1 MSRHFEERVKDLND
15 QLLLMSGRVEAII
28 RKAVESLQRR
38 DGALA
43 EEVFRDDRVIDRM
56 EMDIE
61 ERCIEL
67 LALQQPLARDLRL
80 ITSAL
85 KISNDLE
92 RVGDHAVNIAGC
104 AKTLLALEP
113 MRSVADLPEL
123 AEKAIGMLR
132 ESLDAFVR
140 RDADAARALVRRDDE
155 VDALNRRLFADL
167 LGRMVG
173 DPAAIQA
180 SMALVL
186 VGRNLERI
194 GDLATNVAEEVVF
207 IAEARVI
214 KHHAEDPAVKDE
226 FGRT

>member
-38 DGALA
+38 DGSLA

-104 AKTLLALEP
+104 SKTLLGLAP
-113 MRSVADLPEL
+113 MRPVADLPEL
-123 AEKAIGMLR
+123 ADKAIDMLR

-140 RDADAARALVRRDDE
+140 RDAEAARALVRRDDE
-155 VDALNRRLFADL
+155 VDTLNRRLFADL

-173 DPAAIQA
+173 DPSAIEA